1 MKLLTSILVAAVC
14 ADESSPTLTSLLD
27 ELQAYCVEA
36 YTVPAPRTKPRET
49 RSQWTARWTARNR
62 VQNLFPR
69 FCGRVVLKQDSS
81 DVAEPCTDVK
91 SNAIESKKFTIK

>member
-14 ADESSPTLTSLLD
+14 ADEGSPTLTSLLD

-69 FCGRVVLKQDSS
+69 FCGRVVLKQDPSY
-81 DVAEPCTDVK
+81 VAEPCTDVK